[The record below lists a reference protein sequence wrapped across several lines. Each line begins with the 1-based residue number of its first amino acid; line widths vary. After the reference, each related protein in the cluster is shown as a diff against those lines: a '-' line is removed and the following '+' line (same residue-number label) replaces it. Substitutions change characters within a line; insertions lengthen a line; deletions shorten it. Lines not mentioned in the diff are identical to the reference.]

1 MGGTYWLRGGGA
13 QSLPLEGRQRR
24 QRTVP
29 TPRVRGLFDSTVAQI
44 EAEKMHARLYFG
56 TAPLFA
62 FSGGGTSTKTR
73 SRKRLPPKVEKS
85 AKLPPKV
92 ERALIFL
99 SSGAMRPAQQV
110 PTRRCGGRA
119 GGSLIQI
126 ERASVSGFFTAITP
140 RRGGWGFSL
149 VWVRVPHTPLVSSG
163 A

>member
-62 FSGGGTSTKTR
+62 FFGGGTSTKTR

-92 ERALIFL
+92 EFPLSFSIIHEKLSKKRAIALL
-99 SSGAMRPAQQV
+99 ESTRSG
-110 PTRRCGGRA
+110 
-119 GGSLIQI
+119 LY
-126 ERASVSGFFTAITP
+126 
-140 RRGGWGFSL
+140 RGVNL
-149 VWVRVPHTPLVSSG
+149 
-163 A
+163 